1 MRLAMMMKDMA
12 ISSRL
17 SSSMKRRVLKLNN
30 KVINRRYTSIYSDL
44 RSLFSSTVSGKQLNI
59 FWQNM
64 SAASSILA
72 KIFGFFV
79 HQTKM

>member
-1 MRLAMMMKDMA
+1 MMMKDIA
-12 ISSRL
+12 IPSRL
-17 SSSMKRRVLKLNN
+17 SSIIKRRVLKLNN
-30 KVINRRYTSIYSDL
+30 KVRNKRYASIYSDL
-44 RSLFSSTVSGKQLNI
+44 RSWLSSTVSGKQLNI
-59 FWQNM
+59 FWQNI